1 MEAVSLKLHRL
12 TGYITANGVVM
23 TKTGSGNTV
32 EAAMK
37 RVVRGLAN
45 MLRAYFE
52 GTEGWTEWPDLPP
65 VAQNKWLDK
74 VAETL
79 QWDELQGGKV
89 ANLHSISAS
98 EFSRALVGS
107 LA

>member
-37 RVVRGLAN
+37 RVLRGLAN
-45 MLRAYFE
+45 MLRARLE
-52 GTEGWTEWPDLPP
+52 GTECWTYWPDLPQ
-65 VAQNKWLDK
+65 VEQKKWLDY
-74 VAETL
+74 VTERV
-79 QWDELQGGKV
+79 QWDDSNGGRT
-89 ANLHSISAS
+89 
-98 EFSRALVGS
+98 E
-107 LA
+107 

>member
-37 RVVRGLAN
+37 RVLRGLAN
-45 MLRAYFE
+45 MLRARLE
-52 GTEGWTEWPDLPP
+52 GTEGWTDWPELPQ
-65 VAQNKWLDK
+65 VEQKKWLDY
-74 VAETL
+74 VTERV
-79 QWDELQGGKV
+79 QWDDSNGGRT
-89 ANLHSISAS
+89 
-98 EFSRALVGS
+98 E
-107 LA
+107 

>member
-37 RVVRGLAN
+37 RVLRGLAN
-45 MLRAYFE
+45 MLRARLE
-52 GTEGWTEWPDLPP
+52 GTEGWTNWPELPQ
-65 VAQNKWLDK
+65 AEQKKWLDY
-74 VAETL
+74 VTENV
-79 QWDELQGGKV
+79 QWNDSEGGRT
-89 ANLHSISAS
+89 
-98 EFSRALVGS
+98 E
-107 LA
+107 

>member
-23 TKTGSGNTV
+23 MKTGSGNTV

-37 RVVRGLAN
+37 RVVKGLAN
-45 MLRAYFE
+45 MLRARLE
-52 GTEGWTEWPDLPP
+52 GTEGWTYWPDLPQ
-65 VAQNKWLDK
+65 VEQKKWLDK

-79 QWDELQGGKV
+79 QWNELKGDDE
-89 ANLHSISAS
+89 
-98 EFSRALVGS
+98 E
-107 LA
+107 

>member
-12 TGYITANGVVM
+12 TGYITDNGVVM

-37 RVVRGLAN
+37 RVLRGLAN
-45 MLRAYFE
+45 MLRARLE
-52 GTEGWTEWPDLPP
+52 GTEGWTYWPDLPQ
-65 VAQNKWLDK
+65 VEQKKWLDK

-79 QWDELQGGKV
+79 QWNELKGDDE
-89 ANLHSISAS
+89 
-98 EFSRALVGS
+98 E
-107 LA
+107 

>member
-37 RVVRGLAN
+37 RVVKGLAN
-45 MLRAYFE
+45 MLRARLE
-52 GTEGWTEWPDLPP
+52 GIECWTYWPDLPR
-65 VAQNKWLDK
+65 VEQKKWLDK

-79 QWDELQGGKV
+79 QWNELKGDDE
-89 ANLHSISAS
+89 
-98 EFSRALVGS
+98 E
-107 LA
+107 

>member
-37 RVVRGLAN
+37 RVLRGLAN
-45 MLRAYFE
+45 MLRARLE
-52 GTEGWTEWPDLPP
+52 GTEGWTNWPDLPQ
-65 VAQNKWLDK
+65 VEQKKWLDY
-74 VAETL
+74 VTERV
-79 QWDELQGGKV
+79 QWDDSNGGRT
-89 ANLHSISAS
+89 
-98 EFSRALVGS
+98 E
-107 LA
+107 

>member
-37 RVVRGLAN
+37 RVVKGLAN
-45 MLRAYFE
+45 MLRARLE
-52 GTEGWTEWPDLPP
+52 GTECWTYWPELPQ
-65 VAQNKWLDK
+65 AEQKKWLDY
-74 VAETL
+74 VIENV
-79 QWDELQGGKV
+79 QWDDSNGGRT
-89 ANLHSISAS
+89 
-98 EFSRALVGS
+98 E
-107 LA
+107 

>member
-37 RVVRGLAN
+37 RVLRGLAN
-45 MLRAYFE
+45 MLRARLE
-52 GTEGWTEWPDLPP
+52 GTEGWTYWPDLPQ
-65 VAQNKWLDK
+65 VEQKKWLDK

-79 QWDELQGGKV
+79 QWNELKGDDE
-89 ANLHSISAS
+89 
-98 EFSRALVGS
+98 E
-107 LA
+107 